1 MYLIPRQDAKVGL
14 SLLFRRSSSGMT
26 PFEIALICG
35 GGGKK
40 QRQQRKEVMDIVET
54 ILAQYSTTNST
65 IPLNI
70 GDVLITEVIDD
81 VIRLSY
87 VYFLMK
93 RQPNAMIDM
102 LHMP

>member
-40 QRQQRKEVMDIVET
+40 QPQQRKEGTDIVAT

-70 GDVLITEVIDD
+70 GDVLMTEAIDD
-81 VIRLSY
+81 IIHLNY
-87 VYFLMK
+87 VYFLTK
-93 RQPNAMIDM
+93 RQPNTMIGM
-102 LHMP
+102 LHTP